1 MFLSTF
7 VTGNSF
13 NSKSFSTEFQWS
25 LFDFLVMAI
34 LLTIVG
40 FAIEI
45 IRYKIQNKRTRLILM
60 LLMLLFLF
68 LSGQSSQWVSL
79 IILFQGINL
88 FESKWIKVE
97 NS

>member
-1 MFLSTF
+1 MNLRSVIRCFYPLLLLVIPLILNLFL
-7 VTGNSF
+7 
-13 NSKSFSTEFQWS
+13 TEFQWS

-60 LLMLLFLF
+60 LLMLLFFVFVWAELAVGIINYPF
-68 LSGQSSQWVSL
+68 SG
-79 IILFQGINL
+79 N
-88 FESKWIKVE
+88 
-97 NS
+97 

>member
-1 MFLSTF
+1 MNLKSVIRCFYPLLLLVIPLILNLSLR
-7 VTGNSF
+7 
-13 NSKSFSTEFQWS
+13 EFQWS

-60 LLMLLFLF
+60 LL
-68 LSGQSSQWVSL
+68 
-79 IILFQGINL
+79 ILFFFVFVWAELAVGI
-88 FESKWIKVE
+88 I
-97 NS
+97 NSPFSGN

>member
-1 MFLSTF
+1 MNLRSVIRCFYPLLLLVIPLILNLFL
-7 VTGNSF
+7 
-13 NSKSFSTEFQWS
+13 TEFQWS

-60 LLMLLFLF
+60 LLMLLFFVFVWAELAVGIIDSPF
-68 LSGQSSQWVSL
+68 SG
-79 IILFQGINL
+79 N
-88 FESKWIKVE
+88 
-97 NS
+97 

>member
-1 MFLSTF
+1 MNLRSVIRCFYPLLLLVIPLILNLFL
-7 VTGNSF
+7 
-13 NSKSFSTEFQWS
+13 TEFQWS

-60 LLMLLFLF
+60 LLMLLFFVFVWAELAVGIINSPF
-68 LSGQSSQWVSL
+68 SG
-79 IILFQGINL
+79 N
-88 FESKWIKVE
+88 
-97 NS
+97 